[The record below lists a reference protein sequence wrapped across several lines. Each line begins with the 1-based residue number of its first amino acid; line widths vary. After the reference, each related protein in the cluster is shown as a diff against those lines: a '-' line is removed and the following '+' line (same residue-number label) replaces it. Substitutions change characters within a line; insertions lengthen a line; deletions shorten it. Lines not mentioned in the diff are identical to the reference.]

1 MADQMY
7 FALRDKTFYKKTVR
21 LMAPVVL
28 QQLISVGVNFMDN
41 LMIGGLGEAA
51 ISAASFSNQFYS
63 LFQFICMGLG
73 SGAVVLSSQLWG
85 KRELESMRRAAAI
98 ALRLTL
104 VLCALFTAVTVAVPH
119 AILDL
124 FTGERAVVQVGTPYL
139 RLLGT
144 TFLLSGLAS
153 TATFLL
159 RSTGAVTAP
168 LIGSASAFVL
178 NVFFNWVF
186 IHGHLGAP
194 ALGLT
199 GAAVGTLIA
208 RVAEFLIVFGHFAL
222 RDGQFGFRVR
232 HICLPG
238 GALWKPYFK
247 FGLPVL
253 ISDAL
258 LGISLVLITVIMGNM
273 SSTVSA
279 ANAMVD
285 SVVHLISIANAG
297 VAGAAAIVVGNTIG
311 MGDLERAKRE
321 GNTYMLLSFVMGIV
335 LSGILLLLM
344 EPYFARY
351 TVAQETLTLAR
362 RMLSLICLWMPLQ
375 ANAYVSSKGVLRGG
389 GDTRFILAAD
399 SALLW
404 FISLPMAALTGLVW
418 MTDPIVPFLFLRME
432 YPVKGIVCFVRY
444 CSGKWIREIKV
455 KKDPAKN
462 ENPA

>member
-1 MADQMY
+1 MH
-7 FALRDKTFYKKTVR
+7 FELHDKTFYKKTLR

-51 ISAASFSNQFYS
+51 ISASSFSNQFYS

-98 ALRLTL
+98 ALRLTA
-104 VLCALFTAVTVAVPH
+104 VLCALFTVVTVACPH
-119 AILDL
+119 VILDL
-124 FTGERAVVQVGTPYL
+124 FTKEHAVVQVGSPYL
-139 RLLGT
+139 RLLGV

-159 RSTGAVTAP
+159 RSTGAVTVP
-168 LIGSASAFVL
+168 LVGSAVAFVL
-178 NVFFNWVF
+178 NIFFNWVF
-186 IHGHLGAP
+186 IHGRLGAP
-194 ALGLT
+194 ALGLV
-199 GAAVGTLIA
+199 GAAVGTVIA
-208 RVAEFLIVFGHFAL
+208 RVMEFLIVFGHFIL
-222 RDGQFGFRVR
+222 RDTQFGFRFR
-232 HICLPG
+232 HVLLSG

-253 ISDAL
+253 VSDTL

-297 VAGAAAIVVGNTIG
+297 MAGAAAIVIGNTIG

-321 GNTYMLLSFVMGIV
+321 GNSYMLLSFGMGFV
-335 LSGILLLLM
+335 LSGILFLLM
-344 EPYFARY
+344 GPYFAQY
-351 TVAQETLTLAR
+351 TVAEETLALAR
-362 RMLSLICLWMPLQ
+362 RMLTLICIWMPLQ

-389 GDTRFILAAD
+389 GDTRFILVAD

-404 FISLPMAALTGLVW
+404 FIALPMAALTGLVW
-418 MTDPIVPFLFLRME
+418 KTDPIVPFLFLRME
-432 YPVKGIVCFVRY
+432 YPVKGIVCLVRY
-444 CSGKWIREIKV
+444 CTGKWVKEISV
-455 KKDPAKN
+455 KKVPA
-462 ENPA
+462 ENQKQA